1 MARQVLNNASAKS
14 LLNTEPDLTDQMLI
28 REIYVCIESLL
39 CMKGMTGL
47 MRYIY
52 WNDYLTWFQAQEYAK
67 NIPKPKVV
75 PKSKNPTPAPTANLP
90 SARSL
95 SKLNDIS
102 TDRQQQLTYRAADKP
117 QSNANY
123 TNHQTVGFPLQ
134 SAGISHSFSSPILSQ
149 LAGGYGDA
157 TPGAEL
163 PDQFG
168 YVYAI

>member
-1 MARQVLNNASAKS
+1 M
-14 LLNTEPDLTDQMLI
+14 
-28 REIYVCIESLL
+28 
-39 CMKGMTGL
+39 
-47 MRYIY
+47 
-52 WNDYLTWFQAQEYAK
+52 
-67 NIPKPKVV
+67 

-157 TPGAEL
+157 PPGAEL

-168 YVYAI
+168 YVDAIEALHKRHLEEKRMVASVRNKI